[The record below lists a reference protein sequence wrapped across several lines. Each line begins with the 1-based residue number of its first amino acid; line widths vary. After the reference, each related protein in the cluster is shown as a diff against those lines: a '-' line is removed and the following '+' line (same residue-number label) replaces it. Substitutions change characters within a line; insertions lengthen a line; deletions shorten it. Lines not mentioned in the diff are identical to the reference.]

1 MEQYISA
8 NEPRFFAGTDA
19 ETIQNAVNF
28 AAESPCR
35 TVRIPRLCQR
45 TGAEEWRLNR
55 AILLPSGITVLL
67 EGCHLIL
74 EKGIY
79 DNIFR
84 SKTIF
89 TDIGTTPEGRLEEI
103 RILGSGNAVLDGGEG
118 NDLREWTSGK
128 DGRPNIRFNN
138 LILLANVDN
147 YELAGFSCV
156 NLRWWAIN
164 QIGCTH
170 GYLHDLH
177 FFNGTHIPNQ
187 DGINLRVGCSFIRIE
202 NITGR
207 TGDDMVALTALPL
220 WTDGDLLTAGY
231 APDIHDIEIRHIHG
245 STMQTLVAMR
255 NNDGAKIYNVH
266 IEDVED
272 TGEYTPWGVLRIG
285 ENNYYRKRLSV
296 LGETYGIRAEKIR
309 SKSRG
314 TVFLGGTLKDAVI
327 RDVHAGGSSMFA
339 VSTFIPAREAG
350 DTGIM
355 MLGGVTMENVVFDGV
370 SYNGTAEHCDD
381 ELMNYPGTP
390 FPGCALD
397 FRLMRETDSL
407 TGVEF
412 HHVHTRD
419 GAPLCIGEGI
429 LPLIKA

>member
-8 NEPRFFAGTDA
+8 NDPRFFAETDA
-19 ETIQNAVNF
+19 ETIQNAVNY
-28 AAESPCR
+28 AAKSACK
-35 TVRIPRLCQR
+35 TLRIPRLCQR
-45 TGAEEWRLNR
+45 TGAEAWHIHR
-55 AILLPSGITVLL
+55 AILLPSGITLL
-67 EGCHLIL
+67 LDGCHLTL

-84 SKTIF
+84 SETLF
-89 TDIGTTPEGRLEEI
+89 TAESTAPENRRSGI
-103 RILGSGNAVLDGGEG
+103 RILGKDGAILDGGEG
-118 NDLREWTSGK
+118 NDLREWNSEK
-128 DGRPNIRFNN
+128 DGRPNIRFNSH
-138 LILLANVDN
+138 IFLANVDH
-147 YELAGFSCV
+147 YELSGFSCV

-164 QIGCTH
+164 QIGCKH

-177 FFNGTHIPNQ
+177 FFNGTLIPNQ
-187 DGINLRVGCSFIRIE
+187 DGINLRVGCSDIRIE
-202 NITGR
+202 NISGR
-207 TGDDMVALTALPL
+207 TGDDLVALTALPIGK
-220 WTDGDLLTAGY
+220 DGELLTKNTP
-231 APDIHDIEIRHIHG
+231 PDIHDIEIRHIRG

-285 ENNYYRKRLSV
+285 ENNYYQHRLSC
-296 LGETYGIRAEKIR
+296 LGETYNIHAEHIR

-314 TVFLGGTLKDAVI
+314 TVFLGGTLKDSVI
-327 RDVHAGGSSMFA
+327 RDVYAGGSSMFA

-355 MLGGVTMENVVFDGV
+355 MLGGVTMENVLLDGIA
-370 SYNGTAEHCDD
+370 YNGTAGHCDD

-412 HHVHTRD
+412 KHVTARD
-419 GAPLCIGEGI
+419 GAPLCIGEGV
-429 LPLIKA
+429 LPLIK